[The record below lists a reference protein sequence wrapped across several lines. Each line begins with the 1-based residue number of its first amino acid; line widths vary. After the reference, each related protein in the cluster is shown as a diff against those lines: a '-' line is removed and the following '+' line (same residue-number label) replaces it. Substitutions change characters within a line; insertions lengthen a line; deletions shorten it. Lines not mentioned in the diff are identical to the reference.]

1 MHLNTVCKMLV
12 IILDFNLFLVEHRV
26 LDTPFSTW
34 VFHQGLLS
42 MLKFQES
49 IKNYNTC
56 ATINRQ
62 ITTTVWI
69 FVVEIYCTYTLSPPT
84 AEFCD
89 MSLLTTGDSLLT
101 WLNFYPSMDKESYP
115 LLCVGWNHLSIPKL
129 HRLHRWSLGM
139 DKLFHPTLYQAC
151 NYLSELGLKLNHVSK
166 RVPRT
171 WQVRAYYNR
180 RRSPTD
186 HWVRN
191 DSCE

>member
-12 IILDFNLFLVEHRV
+12 IILGFNLFLVEHRV

-69 FVVEIYCTYTLSPPT
+69 FVVEIYCTY
-84 AEFCD
+84 
-89 MSLLTTGDSLLT
+89 SLLT
-101 WLNFYPSMDKESYP
+101 WPNFYLSMDKKSYP